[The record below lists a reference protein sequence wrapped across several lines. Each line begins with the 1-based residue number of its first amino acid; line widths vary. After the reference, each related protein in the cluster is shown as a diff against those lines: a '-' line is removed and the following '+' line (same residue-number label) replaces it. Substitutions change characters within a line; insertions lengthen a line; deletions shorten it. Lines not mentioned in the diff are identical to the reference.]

1 MRIQKNYLK
10 HLALSAAV
18 LSLLLLSSSV
28 RAQLPN
34 VTEVSGQGNN
44 DWNLAAPWGAVP
56 SSANNYITTTGAG
69 SGAGVVW
76 GSPNSQ
82 GRIRVNDPAAG
93 AGGPN
98 PNVFDGGSLTVS
110 ANTDCLLKQTNGESA
125 SANWIL
131 QGGELYWANNLAG
144 GMATFNGTI
153 SNAANSYIVVNAS
166 ATGDSSPGHLTN
178 TMNIAA
184 TLSGGN
190 NLTLL
195 SGYSSPG
202 SSTATNSTVLFSGD
216 LSRFSG
222 TLVLGGAGCANTI
235 LELNPSPAST
245 PMSIYMW
252 SNTVLRLDNAIT
264 IASLTIYQPGSGT
277 PISLST
283 GNYTPSQLAALG
295 YGGTFLGSGNVTITV
310 ANFSPQTTV
319 PVASPSSV
327 VQGQNTPVTL
337 SEALSGGTPPFYYQW
352 QSNSVNV
359 GTAVTS
365 SAATNSFVVNT
376 TGMAL
381 GNYNYTVVV
390 TNIYGHTTSAPVTLS
405 VVLPGNIGETA
416 VGFGDDWNNAAT
428 WSNGVPTAGNNY
440 ISNTNGVSSV
450 SGFGIS
456 TLGRVRDNDPS
467 RGAPNPNVFAGG
479 TLTLVANTELL
490 VKQTNGQSASGNII
504 LDGGV
509 MRCASDLGGGTNTF
523 GGSISNAADS
533 YLVVWED
540 AINDAN
546 GVLLQAFDFTS
557 SFSGA
562 NNLTLVSGNGAG
574 GANLTNITFLFGGDL
589 SQFGGTLKVGNSF
602 TTGEV
607 LELNP
612 SSTNISSASVYLNP
626 VTTLQVDENLE
637 LGTLSVFNSAANYLT
652 AVTPGKYTA
661 GQLTALGIGGSF
673 RGPGTL
679 LIATNLHPINLQGA
693 SSLELGQT
701 LLLQV
706 EIPAGYNQSQAV
718 TVTVTNN
725 NTAVASLP
733 GGNPSQATVTFAA
746 GSGNVQTLSV
756 TLNALGI
763 ADFGATGTPNL
774 VPAAFALTV
783 VPKPILVEAFRASSL
798 VAQYGLNN
806 GDNVSDWNGDTN
818 GLGCQASWDNYY
830 PVFQTGALP
839 SGAPAVDF
847 TNVTSPYQADMSIP
861 EGESPIDGLSNFTVV
876 VVFREDAVG
885 SGASAPG
892 TQWYQQAGLVDSEV
906 ASFTTGQNG
915 WGISI
920 DQTGAANIG
929 LGNPDTTFAATN
941 DDLVSTNFHVGVFVF
956 DPSQQQLRVV
966 MDNEPAQVLTNLQL
980 SLNPRSSLAEIDFG
994 RTVNNNNATNYFD
1007 GAIAEI
1013 DFYSGALNS
1022 VEAAAAITNL
1032 SAVYHLTFRSTTT
1045 PAPVVSLVKNSNGTF
1060 TISSSS
1066 TGTLHSTTN
1075 LVGAVWQSEGA
1086 ISGAVTITP
1095 SPTNHARFYR
1105 VSVP

>member
-1 MRIQKNYLK
+1 
-10 HLALSAAV
+10 
-18 LSLLLLSSSV
+18 
-28 RAQLPN
+28 
-34 VTEVSGQGNN
+34 
-44 DWNLAAPWGAVP
+44 
-56 SSANNYITTTGAG
+56 
-69 SGAGVVW
+69 
-76 GSPNSQ
+76 
-82 GRIRVNDPAAG
+82 
-93 AGGPN
+93 
-98 PNVFDGGSLTVS
+98 
-110 ANTDCLLKQTNGESA
+110 
-125 SANWIL
+125 
-131 QGGELYWANNLAG
+131 
-144 GMATFNGTI
+144 
-153 SNAANSYIVVNAS
+153 
-166 ATGDSSPGHLTN
+166 
-178 TMNIAA
+178 
-184 TLSGGN
+184 
-190 NLTLL
+190 
-195 SGYSSPG
+195 
-202 SSTATNSTVLFSGD
+202 
-216 LSRFSG
+216 
-222 TLVLGGAGCANTI
+222 
-235 LELNPSPAST
+235 
-245 PMSIYMW
+245 
-252 SNTVLRLDNAIT
+252 
-264 IASLTIYQPGSGT
+264 
-277 PISLST
+277 
-283 GNYTPSQLAALG
+283 
-295 YGGTFLGSGNVTITV
+295 
-310 ANFSPQTTV
+310 
-319 PVASPSSV
+319 
-327 VQGQNTPVTL
+327 
-337 SEALSGGTPPFYYQW
+337 
-352 QSNSVNV
+352 
-359 GTAVTS
+359 
-365 SAATNSFVVNT
+365 
-376 TGMAL
+376 
-381 GNYNYTVVV
+381 
-390 TNIYGHTTSAPVTLS
+390 
-405 VVLPGNIGETA
+405 
-416 VGFGDDWNNAAT
+416 
-428 WSNGVPTAGNNY
+428 
-440 ISNTNGVSSV
+440 
-450 SGFGIS
+450 
-456 TLGRVRDNDPS
+456 
-467 RGAPNPNVFAGG
+467 
-479 TLTLVANTELL
+479 
-490 VKQTNGQSASGNII
+490 
-504 LDGGV
+504 
-509 MRCASDLGGGTNTF
+509 
-523 GGSISNAADS
+523 
-533 YLVVWED
+533 
-540 AINDAN
+540 
-546 GVLLQAFDFTS
+546 
-557 SFSGA
+557 
-562 NNLTLVSGNGAG
+562 
-574 GANLTNITFLFGGDL
+574 
-589 SQFGGTLKVGNSF
+589 
-602 TTGEV
+602 
-607 LELNP
+607 
-612 SSTNISSASVYLNP
+612 
-626 VTTLQVDENLE
+626 
-637 LGTLSVFNSAANYLT
+637 
-652 AVTPGKYTA
+652 
-661 GQLTALGIGGSF
+661 
-673 RGPGTL
+673 
-679 LIATNLHPINLQGA
+679 
-693 SSLELGQT
+693 
-701 LLLQV
+701 LQV

-994 RTVNNNNATNYFD
+994 RTVNNNNANNYFD